1 MWKHDLRSN
10 HRFFDKTT
18 GLQNNLNRWYDASV
32 GRWLSE
38 DPIGFTAGDVNL
50 YRYVGNGP
58 VNGTDPSGLQT
69 YPLPAGPG
77 GSPIGQPW
85 PGSPK
90 PSPWPSGPS
99 GPSLYCHYLTPG
111 NSAPA
116 DPWYLNWGSEA
127 GFGTGIVT
135 GGGAIGIGIFGGGAA
150 AVGGGLSPG
159 AQQVLI
165 SYGSRPA
172 AMAALAQLQAIKD
185 ALPRG
190 SEACIR
196 LTHRLDQFEAAIREA
211 FPLK

>member
-1 MWKHDLRSN
+1 MVEPLP
-10 HRFFDKTT
+10 T
-18 GLQNNLNRWYDASV
+18 
-32 GRWLSE
+32 
-38 DPIGFTAGDVNL
+38 
-50 YRYVGNGP
+50 
-58 VNGTDPSGLQT
+58 TDP
-69 YPLPAGPG
+69 YPFFTGP
-77 GSPIGQPW
+77 Q
-85 PGSPK
+85 
-90 PSPWPSGPS
+90 PSGP
-99 GPSLYCHYLTPG
+99 GFFDPGQPGAYYCHFLIPG

-135 GGGAIGIGIFGGGAA
+135 GGGAIGIGLIGSG